1 MYYFNVVVWKHCR
14 EYTVGE
20 TELKNKYICKNIHTM
35 KIFRKLYPFFLAV
48 ICFNIIILLADFTNH
63 DIFWSDSFL
72 QNWIAFVFL
81 TLYYYLFDFSIQW
94 FIKKRRYEKRSH
106 FDTARDYAIVVLS
119 QPIVLTLLLFLGGK
133 TGVLFFG
140 NPAMGCIVVNIVSVP
155 ILTLYFTALSWE
167 KIESEYNNLTLQLE
181 KTKSNQLE
189 TELKYLRAQ
198 YHPHFLF
205 NALNTVY
212 FQIDDQNTNAKNTVE
227 LLSELLRYQ
236 LYNMEKVV
244 DISEEINFIKRYIHF
259 QQLRMTKRLAMTAYF
274 DEALDKQK
282 VYPLIYQPFL
292 ENAFKYVGGEYWIT
306 IQLTF
311 YEETITF
318 CIENSL
324 PEEMQ
329 QTKKSSSGIGI
340 ENIKR
345 RLALL
350 YPDRHSL
357 NIRQDE
363 KSFVVELIITPDTDE
378 N

>member
-1 MYYFNVVVWKHCR
+1 
-14 EYTVGE
+14 
-20 TELKNKYICKNIHTM
+20 M

-63 DIFWSDSFL
+63 DIFWSNSFM
-72 QNWIAFVFL
+72 QNWVAFVFL
-81 TLYYYLFDFSIQW
+81 TLYYYLFDFSIRW
-94 FIKKRRYEKRSH
+94 FIKKRWHEKRSH
-106 FDTARDYAIVVLS
+106 FDIARNYAIVVLS
-119 QPIVLTLLLFLGGK
+119 QPIALTLLLFLGGK

-140 NPAMGCIVVNIVSVP
+140 NPAMGCIVGNIVSVP
-155 ILTLYFTALSWE
+155 ILTLYFTALSRE

-212 FQIDDQNTNAKNTVE
+212 FQIDDQNKSAKNTVE

-236 LYNMEKVV
+236 LYNMEKAV
-244 DISEEINFIKRYIHF
+244 DIAEEINFMKSYIHF
-259 QQLRMTKRLAMTAYF
+259 QQLRMTNRLAINTYY

-292 ENAFKYVGGEYWIT
+292 ENAFKYVGGEYKINMKMKLLDNQ
-306 IQLTF
+306 IIFHL
-311 YEETITF
+311 
-318 CIENSL
+318 ENSL
-324 PEEMQ
+324 PEEIQ

-340 ENIKR
+340 DNIKR

-350 YPDRHSL
+350 YPDRYSL

-363 KSFVVELIITPDTDE
+363 KTFIVELIITQNTDE